1 MSYIPP
7 KSSQQIADDQGIRVV
22 VHREQQT
29 YQLPPMSLP
38 QGVQSIIQQLRPRQE
53 FIAQEQ
59 VREELPEQGMD

>member
-7 KSSQQIADDQGIRVV
+7 QSSQQISDDQGIRIV

-29 YQLPPMSLP
+29 YQLPPMSVP
-38 QGVQSIIQQLRPRQE
+38 QGIQSIIQQQRPRQE

-59 VREELPEQGMD
+59 VREEQPEQGMN